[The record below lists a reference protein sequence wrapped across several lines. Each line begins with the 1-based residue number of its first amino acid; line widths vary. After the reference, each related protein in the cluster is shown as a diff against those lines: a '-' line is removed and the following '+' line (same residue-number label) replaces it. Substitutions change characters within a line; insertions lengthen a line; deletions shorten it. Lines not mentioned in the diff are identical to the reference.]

1 MKAGSGPAARSCQR
15 GWRTII
21 DMFDEAADDIDL
33 EPVARAPVAVE
44 LWGEPIFDPSCL
56 RRIVLRYFLSE
67 LLATHTGR
75 VWTPTELGEAL
86 AARGFHVGGRPAKEI
101 SDALRAE
108 VNRGRV
114 LRVGRGRYRSGTVP
128 GATRRRMRSVV
139 RHRQAVLARE
149 LAREQRHRFT

>member
-1 MKAGSGPAARSCQR
+1 MDRTRSSRRSCQR

-21 DMFDEAADDIDL
+21 GMFDDDDDL
-33 EPVARAPVAVE
+33 HHEPDARE
-44 LWGEPIFDPSCL
+44 LWAAPIVDPGCL

-67 LLATHTGR
+67 LLAAHPER

-86 AARGFHVGGRPAKEI
+86 AVRGFHVGGRPAKEI

-128 GATRRRMRSVV
+128 ASTRRRTRSVV

-149 LAREQRHRFT
+149 LARGQRRRFT